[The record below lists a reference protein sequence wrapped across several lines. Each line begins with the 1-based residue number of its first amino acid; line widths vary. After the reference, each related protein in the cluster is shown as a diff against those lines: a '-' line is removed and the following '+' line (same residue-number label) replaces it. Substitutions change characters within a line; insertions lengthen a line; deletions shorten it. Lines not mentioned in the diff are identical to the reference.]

1 VLLPENH
8 DLRGLSEMDT
18 AAIHKVLCFICHQEV
33 DSEMVVMVN
42 ALREDMICMCKKHLR
57 PDYELESE
65 QVTLVR

>member
-1 VLLPENH
+1 
-8 DLRGLSEMDT
+8 MDT
-18 AAIHKVLCFICHQEV
+18 ATIHKVLCFICHQEV

-57 PDYELESE
+57 PDYELESG

>member
-1 VLLPENH
+1 
-8 DLRGLSEMDT
+8 MDT